1 MGAKFKRP
9 IVVINS
15 VAPGRTATAR
25 VEVGRRINKVVLHVT
40 ATGQVANQ
48 IIDTIT
54 VKVAGKPQRTF
65 TPDELQAMYLLMGEA
80 GSTQY
85 GIQNNV
91 AGQQIDIPLWFRE
104 PWRKGYQT
112 SRIMGW
118 ATGDVKEDEFVIE
131 IKVLGSA
138 DASTSISASVE
149 YDNPM
154 NNGVALAMGEISKW
168 YEEDIEVTGLT
179 KTYPLPK
186 FDSLQSIS
194 LNDSNIT
201 KVELIVGDVTVR
213 EIFTQENS
221 SDLTGDGMTP
231 SATWFHLVLD
241 NDDDSLSAIPLQGQK
256 NGYLKLTL
264 NDGTPRNIRALIQ
277 RIGPRD

>member
-1 MGAKFKRP
+1 MAAKFKRP

-25 VEVGRRINKVVLHVT
+25 VEVGRRINKIVIHAT
-40 ATGQVANQ
+40 ATGQVANE
-48 IIDTIT
+48 IIETIT
-54 VKVAGKPQRTF
+54 IKAAGKAQRTF

-85 GIQNNV
+85 GIQNNT
-91 AGQQIDIPLWFRE
+91 AGQQIDIPIWFRE

-118 ATGDVKEDEFVIE
+118 ATGDVKEDEFVLE
-131 IKVLGSA
+131 IKLLSSA
-138 DASTSISASVE
+138 HASVSLTASVE

-154 NNGVALAMGEISKW
+154 NNGVALPMGEISKW

-194 LNDSNIT
+194 LNDSYIT
-201 KVELIVGDVTVR
+201 RVELVVGDVTVR
-213 EIFTQENS
+213 DVFTQENS
-221 SDLTGDGMTP
+221 SDLTGNGMTP

-241 NDDDSLSAIPLQGQK
+241 DDDDSLSAIPLQGQK
-256 NGYLKLTL
+256 NAYLKITTS
-264 NDGTPRNIRALIQ
+264 DATPRNIRALIQ